1 MLCFGLLVTVMGF
14 SELMKIYNGDTSIR
28 SKMCRSFAS
37 SLLLNPIFIAST
49 ILGVFPF
56 RSVKH
61 LSIFD
66 KLLFCYSVVVVT
78 IFSYIGYNSIPNT
91 HNMTSIPAVL
101 IAVILFVSIFQSPCC
116 LISVSLQRNLLRKT
130 VSSIQHL
137 LSEYDKIK
145 LNNWNSYNAKC
156 FALFNV
162 IHPVLALF
170 IFWLTG
176 NLPVF
181 SIGLVLFFT
190 YVFLGS
196 SVCLSQ
202 FCFLLSILCEL
213 LETEITVLKTIK
225 RTVYRKR
232 NIKMIEKFIDSTNQ
246 IISVARDIDCIYS
259 YQNLYLIST
268 KFFNCLVSMF
278 FIIEYASVR
287 FNADFRL
294 ILGDFLLILY
304 HFYNSWKIFHAS
316 EITIQKS
323 KEFNTLLYQLMI
335 DDTTNEILHND
346 KLRLHISMKREVVF
360 TACGFFNLDYTLVH
374 SMIASATTYLVILIQ
389 FGQSGSA
396 APESLPTVITNL
408 TTTPLPLSLT
418 TYQ

>member
-1 MLCFGLLVTVMGF
+1 MDCLGLSVTVMGYF
-14 SELMKIYNGDTSIR
+14 SANGDIEAGHPSIR

-37 SLLLNPIFIAST
+37 SMLHNPIFIAST
-49 ILGVFPF
+49 ILGIFPF
-56 RSVKH
+56 RSVKGFF
-61 LSIFD
+61 IFD
-66 KLLFCYSVVVVT
+66 KFLFCYSVVVVT

-91 HNMTSIPAVL
+91 HNMTSVPAIL
-101 IAVILFVSIFQSPCC
+101 IAVIILVNIFQYPCC

-130 VSSIQHL
+130 VSFIQPL
-137 LSEYDKIK
+137 LSEYQEIK
-145 LNNWNSYNAKC
+145 LNNWNNYNTKC

-162 IHPVLALF
+162 IHPVLVLSILWLIGTLSMSPF
-170 IFWLTG
+170 GFVIFVG
-176 NLPVF
+176 APVC
-181 SIGLVLFFT
+181 VL
-190 YVFLGS
+190 
-196 SVCLSQ
+196 Q
-202 FCFLLSILCEL
+202 FCFLLGVLCEL
-213 LETEITVLKTIK
+213 LETEIADLKAIK

-232 NIKMIEKFIDSTNQ
+232 SIEMMEKLIETTNQ
-246 IISVARDIDCIYS
+246 ILSAASNIDSLYS
-259 YQNLYLIST
+259 FQNLYLIST
-268 KFFNCLVSMF
+268 RYLYCLVSLF
-278 FIIEYASVR
+278 FIIGNISNSLTTYLRV
-287 FNADFRL
+287 
-294 ILGDFLLILY
+294 ITGDFIMMLY
-304 HFYNSWKIFHAS
+304 HFYINWKILRAS
-316 EITIQKS
+316 EITSKKS